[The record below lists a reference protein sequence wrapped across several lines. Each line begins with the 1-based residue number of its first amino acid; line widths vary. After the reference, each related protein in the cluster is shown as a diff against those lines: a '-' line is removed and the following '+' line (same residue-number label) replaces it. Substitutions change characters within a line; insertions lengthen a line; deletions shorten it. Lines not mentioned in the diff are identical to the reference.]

1 MKTFIGTLTLAL
13 VLPGFAS
20 AQKAPTSSRA
30 PARGARDR
38 GFLALNGGIRT
49 GAGTFS
55 DTFTYQVNVEDA
67 TTAVRYASKAAPLID
82 IAAGVHLWKKTVGL
96 AVAVSR
102 ASVSAGASTE
112 SQIPHPFFD
121 NRDRQVSGPAGD
133 LARTETAAHV
143 QLYYLKRSGK
153 WQTMLTAGPSYF
165 NVEQDV
171 VTGVTAV
178 ESFPFDTATFQDA
191 RTKRGNGS
199 AAGFNVG
206 VDVGRMFST
215 SLGAGVLV
223 RYSRGSVNF
232 NVGDGHTVSADIG
245 GVQAGAG
252 LRFKF

>member
-1 MKTFIGTLTLAL
+1 MTTAISTFALAL
-13 VLPGFAS
+13 LVCGPAV
-20 AQKAPTSSRA
+20 AQQAPPMDP
-30 PARGARDR
+30 PARPAKDR
-38 GFLALNGGIRT
+38 GFVSLNGGIQT
-49 GAGTFS
+49 AAGTFS
-55 DTFTYQVNVEDA
+55 DTFTYQVNAEEA
-67 TTAVRYASKAAPLID
+67 TTGVRYGSTAAPLVD

-102 ASVSAGASTE
+102 ASVSAGADTD

-153 WQTMLTAGPSYF
+153 WRTMLTAGPTYF

-171 VTGVTAV
+171 VTSVAV
-178 ESFPFDTATFQDA
+178 VETFPFDTATFRSA
-191 RTKRGNGS
+191 TTRRGKGS

-206 VDVGRMFST
+206 ADVGWMFSR

-223 RYSRGSVNF
+223 RYSRGTVEF
-232 NVGDGHTVSADIG
+232 NVGDGHTVSTDAG
-245 GVQAGAG
+245 GAQAGAG
-252 LRFKF
+252 IRLKF